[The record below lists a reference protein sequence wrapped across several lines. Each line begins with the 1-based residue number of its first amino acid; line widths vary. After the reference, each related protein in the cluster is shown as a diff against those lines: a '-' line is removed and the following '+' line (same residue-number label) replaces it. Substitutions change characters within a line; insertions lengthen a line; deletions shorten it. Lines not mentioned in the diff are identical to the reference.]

1 MYQSHIVKAYIISI
15 ITLATYL
22 IGEFNTPLKILIIL
36 MIIDW
41 CAGVIKAI
49 VEKNLDSRVGFIG
62 IIKKIFILLMVCV
75 AYMLDKIIGEFGLEV
90 QFIRNL
96 TISYYILNEMLSI
109 IENIGVYIPIPK
121 KVKELL
127 QQLKEKEDYKDTD
140 E

>member
-1 MYQSHIVKAYIISI
+1 MYQSNIVKAYIISF

-22 IGEFNTPLKILIIL
+22 IGEFNTPFKILIIL

-121 KVKELL
+121 KVKEIL
-127 QQLKEKEDYKDTD
+127 QQLKEKEEYKDTD